1 MSVLLWV
8 VTRLVGA
15 LVVGGVFLVLA
26 YSVFL
31 PAIVKAGYR
40 LSKEGLELDRFKLSG
55 GQQASGSEDA
65 VYYAALYDCRKA
77 ITKITSPVPDAVY
90 WMIGIYDNRLQRI
103 PGGHLN
109 DATVE
114 VKEDGQFH
122 LVIQPLPGNLP
133 NTLECGKHHTGL
145 IIYRVFLPV
154 DRDKVTPP
162 TIERVPIK

>member
-1 MSVLLWV
+1 MSVLLWF
-8 VTRLVGA
+8 VTRLAWAV
-15 LVVGGVFLVLA
+15 VVGGVFLALA
-26 YSVFL
+26 YSVIL

-40 LSKEGLELDRFKLSG
+40 LSKEELELDRFKLSG

-77 ITKITSPVPDAVY
+77 VTKITSPVPDAVY

-133 NTLECGKHHTGL
+133 NTLECGRHRTGL

-154 DRDKVTPP
+154 DRDKVVPP
-162 TIERVPIK
+162 TIERIAIK

>member
-1 MSVLLWV
+1 MSVLPWV
-8 VTRLVGA
+8 VTRLAGA
-15 LVVGGVFLVLA
+15 VVVGGIFLVLA
-26 YSVFL
+26 YSVIL

-40 LSKEGLELDRFKLSG
+40 LSKEGLELDRFKPSG
-55 GQQASGSEDA
+55 GRQVAGSEDA

-77 ITKITSPVPDAVY
+77 VTKITGPVPDALY
-90 WMIGIYDNRLQRI
+90 WMIGIYDNRFQRI

-122 LVIQPLPGNLP
+122 LVIQPLPGNLS
-133 NTLECGKHHTGL
+133 NTLECRRHRTGL

-154 DRDKVTPP
+154 DRDQAVPP
-162 TIERVPIK
+162 TIERIPIE